1 VIMRVVWTVGA
12 QLKRVRGNKILAAGL
27 KTIMIFWQRMWLL
40 FCPCP
45 KDLPEAN
52 LKWFVLMA
60 LAEEIS
66 RQHSIDFV
74 GWLLQIYNEKEQGR
88 QREIQIAQFEEKKS
102 TRKCN
107 DGANSYAQGGKKFKE
122 WPDGNRI
129 KELVLDP

>member
-1 VIMRVVWTVGA
+1 MRVVWTVGA

-88 QREIQIAQFEEKKS
+88 QREYKLHNLRRKRAPGNVMMEPTPMLREVKS
-102 TRKCN
+102 LKN
-107 DGANSYAQGGKKFKE
+107 GLMVIE
-122 WPDGNRI
+122 
-129 KELVLDP
+129 